1 MNEGGM
7 KMNYLIQAFIRGIGP
22 LIVMSLISLLMKNQG
37 KAPQEVKGVFVA
49 GLIMTVVAAASV
61 LYEIEGWSFKKQLI
75 VHHLAML
82 VTVYPLLL
90 VSGWFKVENWLD
102 ALIVLGIFLLIGL
115 AIIAGFFIY
124 FTFIKR

>member
-1 MNEGGM
+1 M
-7 KMNYLIQAFIRGIGP
+7 KYLMQALIRGIGP
-22 LIVMSLISLLMKNQG
+22 LIVMSAISLLIKNQG

-61 LYEIEGWSFKKQLI
+61 LYEIEGWSFTKQLI

-90 VSGWFKVENWLD
+90 VSGWFRVKTWVD
-102 ALIVLGIFLLIGL
+102 ALIVLGIFYLVGL
-115 AIIAGFFIY
+115 AIIAGFY
-124 FTFIKR
+124 LYSTFIKG

>member
-1 MNEGGM
+1 M
-7 KMNYLIQAFIRGIGP
+7 KYLMQAFIRGIGP
-22 LIVMSLISLLMKNQG
+22 LIVMTAISLLMKNQG

-61 LYEIEGWSFKKQLI
+61 LYEIEGWSFTKQLI

-90 VSGWFKVENWLD
+90 VSGWFRVKTWLD
-102 ALIVLGIFLLIGL
+102 ALIVLGIFYLVGL
-115 AIIAGFFIY
+115 AIIAGFY
-124 FTFIKR
+124 LYSTYIKH

>member
-1 MNEGGM
+1 M
-7 KMNYLIQAFIRGIGP
+7 KYLMQALIRGIGP
-22 LIVMSLISLLMKNQG
+22 LIVMSAISLLIKNQG

-61 LYEIEGWSFKKQLI
+61 LYEIEGWSFTKQLI

-90 VSGWFKVENWLD
+90 VSGWFRVKTWLD
-102 ALIVLGIFLLIGL
+102 ALIVLGIFYLVGL
-115 AIIAGFFIY
+115 AIIASFY
-124 FTFIKR
+124 LYSTYIKH

>member
-1 MNEGGM
+1 M
-7 KMNYLIQAFIRGIGP
+7 KYLMQAFIRGIGP
-22 LIVMSLISLLMKNQG
+22 LIVMTAISLLMKNQG

-61 LYEIEGWSFKKQLI
+61 LYEIEGWSFTKQLI

-90 VSGWFKVENWLD
+90 VSGWFRVKTWLD
-102 ALIVLGIFLLIGL
+102 ALIVLGFFYLVGL
-115 AIIAGFFIY
+115 AIIAGFY
-124 FTFIKR
+124 LYNTFIKH

>member
-1 MNEGGM
+1 M
-7 KMNYLIQAFIRGIGP
+7 KYLMQAFIRGIGP
-22 LIVMSLISLLMKNQG
+22 LIVMTAISLLMKNQG

-61 LYEIEGWSFKKQLI
+61 LYEIEGWSFTKQLI

-90 VSGWFKVENWLD
+90 VSGWFRVKTWLD
-102 ALIVLGIFLLIGL
+102 ALIVLGLFYLVGL
-115 AIIAGFFIY
+115 AIIASFY
-124 FTFIKR
+124 LYSTYIKH

>member
-1 MNEGGM
+1 M
-7 KMNYLIQAFIRGIGP
+7 KYLMQAFIRGIGP
-22 LIVMSLISLLMKNQG
+22 LIVMTAISLLMKNQG

-61 LYEIEGWSFKKQLI
+61 LYEIEGWSFTKQLI

-90 VSGWFKVENWLD
+90 VSGWFRVKTWLD
-102 ALIVLGIFLLIGL
+102 ALIVLGIFYLVGL
-115 AIIAGFFIY
+115 AIIASFY
-124 FTFIKR
+124 LYSTYIKY

>member
-1 MNEGGM
+1 M
-7 KMNYLIQAFIRGIGP
+7 KYLMQALIRGIGP
-22 LIVMSLISLLMKNQG
+22 LIVMSAISLLIKNQG

-61 LYEIEGWSFKKQLI
+61 LYEIEGWSFTKQLI

-90 VSGWFKVENWLD
+90 VSGWFRVKTWLD
-102 ALIVLGIFLLIGL
+102 ALIVLGIFYLVGL
-115 AIIAGFFIY
+115 AIIAGFY
-124 FTFIKR
+124 LYNTFIKR

>member
-22 LIVMSLISLLMKNQG
+22 LIVMSAISLLMKNQG

-61 LYEIEGWSFKKQLI
+61 LYEIESWPFKKQLI

-90 VSGWFKVENWLD
+90 VSGWFKVETWLD

>member
-1 MNEGGM
+1 
-7 KMNYLIQAFIRGIGP
+7 MNYLIQAFIRGIGP
-22 LIVMSLISLLMKNQG
+22 LIVMSAISLLMKNQG

-90 VSGWFKVENWLD
+90 VSGWFRVKTWVD
-102 ALIVLGIFLLIGL
+102 ALIVLGIFYLVGM
-115 AIIAGFFIY
+115 AIIAGFY
-124 FTFIKR
+124 LYSTFIKR

>member
-1 MNEGGM
+1 M
-7 KMNYLIQAFIRGIGP
+7 KYLMQAFIRGIGP
-22 LIVMSLISLLMKNQG
+22 LIVMTAISLLMKNQG

-61 LYEIEGWSFKKQLI
+61 LYEIEGWSFTKQLI

-90 VSGWFKVENWLD
+90 VSGWFRVKTWLD
-102 ALIVLGIFLLIGL
+102 ALIVLGIFYLVGI
-115 AIIAGFFIY
+115 AIIASFY
-124 FTFIKR
+124 LYSTYIKH